1 MRQVRLAHYD
11 DANRFPRV
19 DPRRQRL
26 THWRSVGGAVDSPAL
41 DELFVGATFQV
52 PFFQANDIASFAFH
66 MPHDWVKGSD
76 LYLHVHWTHNGTA
89 ISGSLVNSFEVSY
102 SKGHNQ
108 ENFPAP
114 FTVVQTIPAPNIAT
128 VPRYRHR
135 IDEFQLSSATP
146 TGTQLDSNALEVDGL
161 ILCSIKPTTIPT
173 ITGGTPN
180 QPAILFVDIHYLSNS
195 LGTVNKA
202 PNFYAS

>member
-1 MRQVRLAHYD
+1 
-11 DANRFPRV
+11 
-19 DPRRQRL
+19 
-26 THWRSVGGAVDSPAL
+26 
-41 DELFVGATFQV
+41 
-52 PFFQANDIASFAFH
+52 
-66 MPHDWVKGSD
+66 
-76 LYLHVHWTHNGTA
+76 
-89 ISGSLVNSFEVSY
+89 
-102 SKGHNQ
+102 
-108 ENFPAP
+108 
-114 FTVVQTIPAPNIAT
+114 VQTIPAPNIAT